1 MKTFLPGDYQEAAKV
16 FVLPL
21 IAFVVFL
28 GLWSYSA
35 ARIETSL
42 GQVPGPVAV
51 WGQAANLVEEHLA
64 ERQKEAAFFE
74 RQEKRNEEK
83 LAEDADSVHRL
94 SAGDSHRCAAG
105 RIDRAEQ
112 QCLPLD

>member
-1 MKTFLPGDYQEAAKV
+1 MTTQTIKTFQPKDFQEAARI

-51 WGQAANLVEEHLA
+51 WGQAANLVE
-64 ERQKEAAFFE
+64 
-74 RQEKRNEEK
+74 
-83 LAEDADSVHRL
+83 
-94 SAGDSHRCAAG
+94 
-105 RIDRAEQ
+105 
-112 QCLPLD
+112 